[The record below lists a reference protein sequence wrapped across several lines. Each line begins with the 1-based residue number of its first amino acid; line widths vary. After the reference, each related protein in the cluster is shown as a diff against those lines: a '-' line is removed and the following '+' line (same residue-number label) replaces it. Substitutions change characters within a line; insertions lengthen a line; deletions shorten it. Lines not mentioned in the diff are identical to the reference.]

1 MNLWKLSFIF
11 PCICPFINLS
21 LLHFKWGYY
30 LLWSLKYKSFIIWL
44 FCCVLICSFVP
55 SILGDDAMN
64 VRWTDLSGTLD
75 LYASHVDFLEE
86 VAKFHNAS
94 WWYWLVLDMTQDPF
108 SRPTSQAPTPMSNI
122 HFFYSSH
129 MIIIFLILCYSQLLS
144 LHILFIWKLRC

>member
-44 FCCVLICSFVP
+44 FSCVLICSFVP

-108 SRPTSQAPTPMSNI
+108 SWPISQAPTPMSNI
-122 HFFYSSH
+122 HFFQQPYDYYFSH
-129 MIIIFLILCYSQLLS
+129 IV
-144 LHILFIWKLRC
+144 LFPIT

>member
-30 LLWSLKYKSFIIWL
+30 LLWSLKYKSLILIWL

-122 HFFYSSH
+122 HFFQQPYDYYFSH
-129 MIIIFLILCYSQLLS
+129 IV
-144 LHILFIWKLRC
+144 LFPIT

>member
-30 LLWSLKYKSFIIWL
+30 LLWSLKYKSFILIWL

-122 HFFYSSH
+122 HFFQQPYDYYFSH
-129 MIIIFLILCYSQLLS
+129 IV
-144 LHILFIWKLRC
+144 LFPIT

>member
-11 PCICPFINLS
+11 PCICPFIYLS

-30 LLWSLKYKSFIIWL
+30 LLWSLKYKSFILIWL

-122 HFFYSSH
+122 HFFQQPYDYYFSH
-129 MIIIFLILCYSQLLS
+129 IV
-144 LHILFIWKLRC
+144 LFPIT